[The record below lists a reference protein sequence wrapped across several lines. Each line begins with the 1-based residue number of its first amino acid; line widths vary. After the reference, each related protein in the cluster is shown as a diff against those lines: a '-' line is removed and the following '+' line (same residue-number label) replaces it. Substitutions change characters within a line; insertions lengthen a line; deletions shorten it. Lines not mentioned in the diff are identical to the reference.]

1 MHHPRRVSLLTC
13 VSRTFPIV
21 ADFFLGVL
29 AILAGLVFCFS
40 GYFWLRIVLPV
51 WGAFVGFA
59 FGAGLVAGLGG
70 DRFLGEVLGW
80 VVGLAFAA
88 SVRLAGLRLLRLRRG
103 HRDDLGRL
111 RHRRGAGPGAGDRLG
126 WLGVIVGVLVGAIV
140 CVASILVNLPTVVL
154 TTVSAIGGAIA
165 VVAGLMLVTGAMD
178 SADFTGGAFAD
189 RVHDDWWWYVV
200 VVALALV
207 GTISQMRDASAM
219 RRSLRAGW
227 ASSPA

>member
-1 MHHPRRVSLLTC
+1 
-13 VSRTFPIV
+13 V

-40 GYFWLRIVLPV
+40 GYLWLRIVLSI

-59 FGAGLVAGLGG
+59 FGAGLIAGLGG

-80 VVGLAFAA
+80 VVGLAFALLFA
-88 SVRLAGLRLLRLRRG
+88 ALAYAYFAFAVVIAMTSVGFAIGAGLVVA
-103 HRDDLGRL
+103 LGVDWSWV
-111 RHRRGAGPGAGDRLG
+111 A
-126 WLGVIVGVLVGAIV
+126 VIVGVLVGGIV
-140 CVASILVNLPTVVL
+140 CVASILVNLPAVVL

-178 SADFTGGAFAD
+178 SADFTRDAFAE

-200 VVALALV
+200 FVALALV
-207 GTISQMRDASAM
+207 GTISQMRDASAV
-219 RRSLRAGW
+219 RRNVRAGW
-227 ASSPA
+227 ASTPA

>member
-1 MHHPRRVSLLTC
+1 M
-13 VSRTFPIV
+13 

-40 GYFWLRIVLPV
+40 GYLWLRIVLSI

-59 FGAGLVAGLGG
+59 FGAGLIAGLGG

-80 VVGLAFAA
+80 VVGLAFALLFA
-88 SVRLAGLRLLRLRRG
+88 ALAYAYFAFAVVIAMTSVGFAIGAGLVV
-103 HRDDLGRL
+103 
-111 RHRRGAGPGAGDRLG
+111 A
-126 WLGVIVGVLVGAIV
+126 LGVDWSWVAVTVGVLVGAIV
-140 CVASILVNLPTVVL
+140 CVASILVNLPAVVL

-178 SADFTGGAFAD
+178 SADFTRDAFAD

-200 VVALALV
+200 FVALALV

-219 RRSLRAGW
+219 RRNVRAGW
-227 ASSPA
+227 ASTPA

>member
-1 MHHPRRVSLLTC
+1 M
-13 VSRTFPIV
+13 

-40 GYFWLRIVLPV
+40 GYLWLRIVLPV

-80 VVGLAFAA
+80 VVGLAFA
-88 SVRLAGLRLLRLRRG
+88 LLFAGLAYAYFAFAVVIAMTSVGFVIGSGLVVA
-103 HRDDLGRL
+103 LGVDWSWV
-111 RHRRGAGPGAGDRLG
+111 A
-126 WLGVIVGVLVGAIV
+126 VIVGVLVGAIV
-140 CVASILVNLPTVVL
+140 CVASILVNLPAVVL
-154 TTVSAIGGAIA
+154 TAVGAIGGAIA

-178 SADFTGGAFAD
+178 SADFTRDAFAD

-200 VVALALV
+200 FVALALG
-207 GTISQMRDASAM
+207 GTISQLRGASAG
-219 RRSLRAGW
+219 RRSLAAGW
-227 ASSPA
+227 TSSPA

>member
-1 MHHPRRVSLLTC
+1 M
-13 VSRTFPIV
+13 

-40 GYFWLRIVLPV
+40 GYLWLRIVLPV

-59 FGAGLVAGLGG
+59 FGAGLIAGLGG

-80 VVGLAFAA
+80 VVGLAFALLFA
-88 SVRLAGLRLLRLRRG
+88 ALAYAYFAFAVVIAMTSVGFAIGAGLVVA
-103 HRDDLGRL
+103 LGVDWSWV
-111 RHRRGAGPGAGDRLG
+111 A
-126 WLGVIVGVLVGAIV
+126 VIVGVLVGAIV
-140 CVASILVNLPTVVL
+140 CVASILVNLPAVVL

-178 SADFTGGAFAD
+178 SADFTRDAFAD

-200 VVALALV
+200 FVALALV

-219 RRSLRAGW
+219 RRSLAAGW

>member
-1 MHHPRRVSLLTC
+1 M
-13 VSRTFPIV
+13 

-40 GYFWLRIVLPV
+40 GYLWLRIVLPI

-80 VVGLAFAA
+80 VVGLAFALLFA
-88 SVRLAGLRLLRLRRG
+88 VLAYAYFAFAVVIAMTSVGFAIGAGLVV
-103 HRDDLGRL
+103 
-111 RHRRGAGPGAGDRLG
+111 A
-126 WLGVIVGVLVGAIV
+126 LGVDWSWVAVTVGVLVGAIV
-140 CVASILVNLPTVVL
+140 CVASILVNLPAVVL
-154 TTVSAIGGAIA
+154 TTLGAIGGAIA

-178 SADFTGGAFAD
+178 SADFTRDAFAE

-200 VVALALV
+200 FVALALV

-219 RRSLRAGW
+219 RRNVRAGW
-227 ASSPA
+227 ASTPA

>member
-1 MHHPRRVSLLTC
+1 
-13 VSRTFPIV
+13 V

-40 GYFWLRIVLPV
+40 GYLWLRIVLPV

-80 VVGLAFAA
+80 VVGLAFALLFA
-88 SVRLAGLRLLRLRRG
+88 ALAYAYFAFAVVIVMTSVGFAIGSGLVVA
-103 HRDDLGRL
+103 LGVDWSWV
-111 RHRRGAGPGAGDRLG
+111 A
-126 WLGVIVGVLVGAIV
+126 VIVGVLVGAIV
-140 CVASILVNLPTVVL
+140 CVASILMNLPAFVL

-178 SADFTGGAFAD
+178 SADFTRDAFAD
-189 RVHDDWWWYVV
+189 QVHDDWWWYVLFV
-200 VVALALV
+200 VLALV
-207 GTISQMRDASAM
+207 GTISQMRDAAAM
-219 RRSLRAGW
+219 RRSLPAGW
-227 ASSPA
+227 ASTTPG

>member
-1 MHHPRRVSLLTC
+1 M
-13 VSRTFPIV
+13 

-40 GYFWLRIVLPV
+40 GYLWLRIVLPV

-80 VVGLAFAA
+80 VVGLAFALLFA
-88 SVRLAGLRLLRLRRG
+88 ALAYAYFAFAVVIAMTSVGFAIGAGLVVA
-103 HRDDLGRL
+103 LGVDWSWV
-111 RHRRGAGPGAGDRLG
+111 A
-126 WLGVIVGVLVGAIV
+126 VIVGVLVGAIV
-140 CVASILVNLPTVVL
+140 CVASILVNLPAVVL
-154 TTVSAIGGAIA
+154 TTLGAIGGAIA

-178 SADFTGGAFAD
+178 SADFTRDAFAD

-200 VVALALV
+200 FVALALV
-207 GTISQMRDASAM
+207 GTISQMRDAAAM
-219 RRSLRAGW
+219 RRSLAAGW
-227 ASSPA
+227 TSSPA

>member
-1 MHHPRRVSLLTC
+1 VSLLTC
-13 VSRTFPIV
+13 VSRTFPSV

-29 AILAGLVFCFS
+29 AILAGLIFCFS

-51 WGAFVGFA
+51 WGAFVGFS

-88 SVRLAGLRLLRLRRG
+88 LFAFLAYAYFAFAVVIAMTAVGFAIGAGLVVA
-103 HRDDLGRL
+103 LGIDWSWV
-111 RHRRGAGPGAGDRLG
+111 A
-126 WLGVIVGVLVGAIV
+126 VIVGVLVGAIV
-140 CVASILVNLPTVVL
+140 CVASILVNMPSVVL

-178 SADFTGGAFAD
+178 SADFTGDAFAD
-189 RVHDDWWWYVV
+189 QVHDDWWWYVV
-200 VVALALV
+200 VVALALI
-207 GTISQMRDASAM
+207 GTISQMRDVSAM

-227 ASSPA
+227 ASSTTG

>member
-1 MHHPRRVSLLTC
+1 
-13 VSRTFPIV
+13 V
-21 ADFFLGVL
+21 ADFVLGVL

-40 GYFWLRIVLPV
+40 GHLWLRIALPV

-80 VVGLAFAA
+80 VVGLAFALLFA
-88 SVRLAGLRLLRLRRG
+88 ALAYAYFAFAVVIAMTSVGFAVGAGLVVA
-103 HRDDLGRL
+103 LGVDWSWV
-111 RHRRGAGPGAGDRLG
+111 A
-126 WLGVIVGVLVGAIV
+126 VIVGVLVGAVV
-140 CVASILVNLPTVVL
+140 CVASILVNLPAVVL

-178 SADFTGGAFAD
+178 SADFTRDAFAD

-200 VVALALV
+200 FLALALG
-207 GTISQMRDASAM
+207 GTISQMRDAAAM
-219 RRSLRAGW
+219 RRSLSAGW
-227 ASSPA
+227 ASTSPG

>member
-1 MHHPRRVSLLTC
+1 M
-13 VSRTFPIV
+13 

-40 GYFWLRIVLPV
+40 GYLWLRIVLPV

-70 DRFLGEVLGW
+70 DRLLGEVLGW
-80 VVGLAFAA
+80 VVGLAFALLFA
-88 SVRLAGLRLLRLRRG
+88 ALAYAYFAFAVVIAMTSVGFAIGAGLVVA
-103 HRDDLGRL
+103 LGVDWSW
-111 RHRRGAGPGAGDRLG
+111 AA
-126 WLGVIVGVLVGAIV
+126 VIVGVLVGAIV
-140 CVASILVNLPTVVL
+140 CVASILVNLPAVVL

-178 SADFTGGAFAD
+178 SADFTRDAFAD

-200 VVALALV
+200 FVALALV
-207 GTISQMRDASAM
+207 GTISQMRDASAV
-219 RRSLRAGW
+219 RRNVRAGW
-227 ASSPA
+227 ASTPA

>member
-1 MHHPRRVSLLTC
+1 VSLLTC
-13 VSRTFPIV
+13 VSRTFPTV

-29 AILAGLVFCFS
+29 AVLAGLIFCFS

-80 VVGLAFAA
+80 VVGLSFAALFALLAYAYFAFAVVIA
-88 SVRLAGLRLLRLRRG
+88 MTSVGFVIGSGLVVA
-103 HRDDLGRL
+103 LGIDWSWV
-111 RHRRGAGPGAGDRLG
+111 A
-126 WLGVIVGVLVGAIV
+126 VIVGVLVGAVV
-140 CVASILVNLPTVVL
+140 CVASILLNLPAVVL

-189 RVHDDWWWYVV
+189 QVHDDWWWYLV

-219 RRSLRAGW
+219 RRMLQADWG
-227 ASSPA
+227 SSPA

>member
-1 MHHPRRVSLLTC
+1 M
-13 VSRTFPIV
+13 

-40 GYFWLRIVLPV
+40 GYLWLRIVLPV

-80 VVGLAFAA
+80 VVGLAFALLFA
-88 SVRLAGLRLLRLRRG
+88 ALAYAYFAFAVVIAMTSVGFVIGSGLVVA
-103 HRDDLGRL
+103 LGVDWSWV
-111 RHRRGAGPGAGDRLG
+111 A
-126 WLGVIVGVLVGAIV
+126 VIVGVLVGAIV
-140 CVASILVNLPTVVL
+140 CVASILVNLPAVVL
-154 TTVSAIGGAIA
+154 TAVGAIGGAIA

-178 SADFTGGAFAD
+178 SADFTRDAFAD

-200 VVALALV
+200 FVALALG
-207 GTISQMRDASAM
+207 GTISQLRGASAG
-219 RRSLRAGW
+219 RRSLAAGW
-227 ASSPA
+227 PSSPA